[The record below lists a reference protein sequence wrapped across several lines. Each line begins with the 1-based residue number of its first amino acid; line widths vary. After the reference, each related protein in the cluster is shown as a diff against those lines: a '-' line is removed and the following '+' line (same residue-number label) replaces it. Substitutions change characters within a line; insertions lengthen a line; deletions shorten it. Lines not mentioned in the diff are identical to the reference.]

1 MVEIDHSA
9 PYEKRS
15 MSSLPLPTISCFQK
29 LAARCDNLANQGL
42 FG

>member
-9 PYEKRS
+9 LRETLDEFVAAADYPV
-15 MSSLPLPTISCFQK
+15 LPKACR
-29 LAARCDNLANQGL
+29 RCDNLANQGL